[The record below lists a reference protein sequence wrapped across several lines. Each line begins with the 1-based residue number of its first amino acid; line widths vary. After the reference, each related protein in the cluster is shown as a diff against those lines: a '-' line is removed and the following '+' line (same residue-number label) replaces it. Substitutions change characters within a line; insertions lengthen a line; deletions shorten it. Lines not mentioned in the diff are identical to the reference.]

1 MSSEG
6 DDTEREHEPSQ
17 KRLDDARK
25 RGDVPRSA
33 DLTSAA
39 VYGGLVL
46 ALFIAGNAAVQHL
59 GTAGMVLLGQAD
71 RLAPM
76 FLRAGRAPAAGLL
89 ANFALPFLPVV
100 LLPLIAALLSVAAQR
115 GLIFSPEKLAPKLS
129 RISIITAFGQKFGRE
144 GLFAFGK
151 SFAKLLVV
159 FVLVGILVSRH
170 ASDTLLTL
178 HLSPGQ
184 STALLVQILM
194 EFLILALLSTL
205 VIGGVDYGWQYL
217 QHRRRNRMSRQE
229 LVDEHKESDG
239 DPHMKWHRRQRGREI
254 AMSQMLLDV
263 AKADV
268 IIVNPTHYAV
278 ALKWKRGDRTAPIC
292 LAKGT
297 DDIAARIRQKAAE
310 VGIPI
315 HRDPPT
321 ARAIH
326 ASVEVG
332 APIRPE
338 QFKAVAAAI
347 RFAEAMRKKARAVRP
362 RTPLR

>member
-1 MSSEG
+1 MSEEG

-33 DLTSAA
+33 DLTAAA
-39 VYGGLVL
+39 VYGGFVL
-46 ALFIAGNAAVQHL
+46 ALFIAGNYAMERL
-59 GTAGMVLLGQAD
+59 GSAGMTLLGQAD

-89 ANFALPFLPVV
+89 TSFALPILPLL
-100 LLPLIAALLSVAAQR
+100 LLPLIAALLSMAGQR
-115 GLIFSPEKLAPKLS
+115 SLTFSPEKLAPKLS

-144 GLFAFGK
+144 GLFAFANNC
-151 SFAKLLVV
+151 AKLLVV
-159 FVLVGILVSRH
+159 CVLVGVLVSRH
-170 ASDTLLTL
+170 ASDTLLAL
-178 HLSPGQ
+178 HLAPGQ
-184 STALLVQILM
+184 STALLVQILL
-194 EFLILALLSTL
+194 EFLMLALLSTL
-205 VIGGVDYGWQYL
+205 VFGGVDYGWQWL

-229 LVDEHKESDG
+229 MVDEHKESEG
-239 DPHMKWHRRQRGREI
+239 DPHMKGHRRQRGREI
-254 AMSQMLLDV
+254 AMSQMLQDV

-268 IIVNPTHYAV
+268 IVVNPTHYAV

-292 LAKGT
+292 VAKGV
-297 DDIAARIRQKAAE
+297 DDIAARIREKAAE

-332 APIRPE
+332 APIRAE
-338 QFKAVAAAI
+338 HFKAVAAAV
-347 RFAEAMRKKARAVRP
+347 RFAEAMRKKAKAARR
-362 RTPLR
+362 

>member
-1 MSSEG
+1 MSGEG
-6 DDTEREHEPSQ
+6 DDTEREHAPSQ

-46 ALFIAGNAAVQHL
+46 ALFIT
-59 GTAGMVLLGQAD
+59 GTTAIQQIGSAGMTLLSQAD

-76 FLRAGRAPAAGLL
+76 FLRAGRAPAAVLL
-89 ANFALPFLPVV
+89 ANFALPFLPLLV
-100 LLPLIAALLSVAAQR
+100 LPLIAALLGMAAQR
-115 GLIFSPEKLAPKLS
+115 SLIFSPDKLAPKLS
-129 RISIITAFGQKFGRE
+129 RISIFTAIGQKFGRE

-151 SFAKLLVV
+151 SLAKMVV
-159 FVLVGILVSRH
+159 VCVLVAVLVSRH
-170 ASDTLLTL
+170 ASDTLVAL

-184 STALLVQILM
+184 STALLVRILM
-194 EFLILALLSTL
+194 EFLVLALLATL
-205 VIGGVDYGWQYL
+205 IFGGVDYGWQYL

-239 DPHMKWHRRQRGREI
+239 DPHMKFHRRQRGREI
-254 AMSQMLLDV
+254 AMNQMLQDV

-278 ALKWKRGDRTAPIC
+278 ALKWKRGDRSAPIC
-292 LAKGT
+292 VAKGV

-310 VGIPI
+310 VGIAI

-326 ASVEVG
+326 AWVEVG
-332 APIRPE
+332 APIRAE
-338 QFKAVAAAI
+338 HFKAVAAAI
-347 RFAEAMRKKARAVRP
+347 RFAEAMRKKARAVR
-362 RTPLR
+362 R

>member
-1 MSSEG
+1 MSEEG
-6 DDTEREHEPSQ
+6 DDTEREHEPTQ

-25 RGDVPRSA
+25 KGDVPRSV

-39 VYGGLVL
+39 VYGGFVL

-59 GTAGMVLLGQAD
+59 GSAGMTLLGQAD
-71 RLAPM
+71 RLAPT
-76 FLRAGRAPAAGLL
+76 FLRAGRPAAAGLL
-89 ANFALPFLPVV
+89 SNFALPFLPLI

-115 GLIFSPEKLAPKLS
+115 SLIFSPEKLMPKLS
-129 RISIITAFGQKFGRE
+129 RISVFKTFGQKFGRE
-144 GLFAFGK
+144 GLFEFGK
-151 SFAKLLVV
+151 SLAKLVV
-159 FVLVGILVSRH
+159 ICVLVGILVSRH
-170 ASDTLLTL
+170 ASDTLLSL
-178 HLSPGQ
+178 YLSPGQ

-194 EFLILALLSTL
+194 EFLMLALLSTL
-205 VIGGVDYGWQYL
+205 IFGGADYGWQYL

-229 LVDEHKESDG
+229 MIDEHKESDG
-239 DPHMKWHRRQRGREI
+239 DPHMKGQRRQRGREI

-268 IIVNPTHYAV
+268 IVVNPTHYAV
-278 ALKWKRGDRTAPIC
+278 ALKWKRGDRSAPIL
-292 LAKGT
+292 LAKGV

-338 QFKAVAAAI
+338 HFKAVAAAI
-347 RFAEAMRKKARAVRP
+347 RFAEAMRKKAWAARR
-362 RTPLR
+362 